1 MFKHIGMV
9 LMGLLAFDLVCA
21 QQRPDI
27 KIDTY
32 FHELP
37 LEQVLAYLE
46 EQSEYTFS
54 YSSNSIPMDEKVTLK
69 AQDISFWTVLDES
82 LKYLPVTYEVVNQN
96 IVLKYHELS
105 QTIRGTVLDK
115 DTQLP
120 IFGATVFVVGSD
132 PLIGATTDMHGRYR
146 MNHVPV
152 GRLTLHYSYLGY
164 EESVVPNVLLGS
176 GKELILD
183 VQLVESVIKME
194 EVVVSAASI
203 GSQPLN
209 EMGMI
214 SGRSFTVEETKRY
227 PISIGD
233 PMRLASSFAGVMGT
247 DDDSNEIV
255 IRGNSPRGILWKME
269 GVEIPNPNHFS
280 SEGSSS
286 GGISMFS
293 TQVISRSDFYTGAFA
308 PIYGNV
314 LSGVFDIN
322 LRKGNNEQFE
332 HTIQA
337 GLLGI
342 DLSSEGSI
350 SKSSGSSYLFNY
362 RYSTLSILSDLGV
375 VDIDENE
382 KNTFQDLAFK
392 LNFPTDR
399 FGTFSV
405 FGMGGLSKYTRTG
418 ESFREDTENYDMGV
432 IGVSNDLILNS
443 STLLKTS
450 ISVSG
455 TEVGN
460 DEFIKY
466 QRDTINVDYNNLES
480 FKKSFTRASVILNKK
495 FNSRHIVELGGVLS
509 RLDYDFLERE
519 HNINNADPFVDLVLF
534 NDEGASGTQQAF
546 VSWKYR
552 ITENLSLVN
561 GLHYFRFQF
570 TGEDSWEPRASLKWQ
585 FKERQ
590 SISAGFGM
598 HSRLE
603 SLEYYLGNYI
613 NPDGTTVDHNSNLGM
628 SKANHF
634 VLGYDRVLG
643 SSLYFKTEVYY
654 QYLYNVPISNDPNY
668 GWFSAINSSDD
679 YATLPLDNDGTGVNY
694 GIEMTL
700 DKRFA
705 RNYYFMVNG
714 SLFES
719 KYKGGDGIERNTRFN
734 GNYTYHALGG
744 KEWKVGKNGRNNIIG
759 VSAKVSYAGNQRLI
773 PIDLQ
778 ESINQ
783 DQQVNDF
790 DRAYEQQA
798 PEYFRIDFQLSYR
811 RNRPKSTS
819 EWRLDLQNVTGR
831 LNYGGE
837 YYDRSDQRIVQED
850 QIGLIPVLSYRIE
863 F

>member
-1 MFKHIGMV
+1 MNKRIGIA
-9 LMGLLAFDLVCA
+9 LLCLLLTGKALA
-21 QQRPDI
+21 QERPDF
-27 KIDTY
+27 KINTY

-37 LEQVLAYLE
+37 LEKVLNYFE
-46 EQSEYTFS
+46 EQSDYTFS
-54 YSSNSIPMDEKVTLK
+54 YSSNAIPMDEKVTLK
-69 AQDISFWTVLDES
+69 EQGISFWDALDES
-82 LKYLPVTYEVVNQN
+82 LRYLPVSYEVVNKN
-96 IVLKYHELS
+96 IVLKYIELS
-105 QTIRGTVLDK
+105 QTIRGTILDK
-115 DTQLP
+115 DTQQP
-120 IFGATVFVVGSD
+120 IFGATVLVVGSD
-132 PLIGATTDMHGRYR
+132 PLIGATTDVNGRYR
-146 MNHVPV
+146 MNNVPV

-164 EESVVPNVLLGS
+164 EENAVPNVLLGS

-194 EVVVSAASI
+194 EVVVSATGI

-247 DDDSNEIV
+247 DDDSNEII

-322 LRKGNNEQFE
+322 LRKGNNEKHE

-342 DLSSEGSI
+342 DLSSEGPVNQ
-350 SKSSGSSYLFNY
+350 KAGSSYLFNY
-362 RYSTLSILSDLGV
+362 RYSTLAILSDLELV
-375 VDIDENE
+375 EIDENE

-392 LNFPTDR
+392 LNFPTEKL
-399 FGTFSV
+399 GTFSI
-405 FGMGGLSKYTRTG
+405 FGMGGLSKYSRTG
-418 ESFREDTENYDMGV
+418 ESFREDVEKYNMGV
-432 IGVSNDLILNS
+432 IGVSNDYILNS
-443 STLLKTS
+443 NTFIKTS
-450 ISVSG
+450 LSVSG

-460 DEFIKY
+460 DEYIKY
-466 QRDTINVDYNNLES
+466 RQDTFRVDYNNRES
-480 FKKSFTRASVILNKK
+480 FKKSFTRGSIILNKK
-495 FNSRHIVELGGVLS
+495 FNSRHMLELGTVIS
-509 RLDYDFLERE
+509 RLDYDFVETE
-519 HNINNADPFVDLVLF
+519 HNINNEDPFVDLELF

-546 VSWKYR
+546 ISWKYR
-552 ITENLSLVN
+552 ITEQLSLVN
-561 GLHYFRFQF
+561 GLHYFRFSF
-570 TGEDSWEPRASLKWQ
+570 TGEDSWEPRSSLKWQ
-585 FKERQ
+585 FKENQ

-613 NPDGTTVDHNSNLGM
+613 NPDGSTVDHNSGLGM

-634 VLGYDRVLG
+634 VLGYDRVL
-643 SSLYFKTEVYY
+643 SPSLYFKTEVYY
-654 QYLYNVPISNDPNY
+654 QYLYNIPISNDPQY

-679 YATLPLDNDGTGVNY
+679 YATLPLDNDGSGVNY
-694 GIEMTL
+694 GLELTL
-700 DKRFA
+700 DKRFS
-705 RNYYFMVNG
+705 RNYYFMING

-734 GNYTYHALGG
+734 GNFTYHALGG
-744 KEWKVGKNGRNNIIG
+744 KEWKVGKNGRNNIFG
-759 VSAKVSYAGNQRLI
+759 VSAKASYAGNQRLI
-773 PIDLQ
+773 PIDLP
-778 ESINQ
+778 ESMNQ
-783 DQQVNDF
+783 GRQVNDF
-790 DRAYEQQA
+790 DRAYEESA
-798 PEYFRIDFQLSYR
+798 PNFFRLDLQVSFR

-819 EWRLDLQNVTGR
+819 EWRLDLQNVTNR
-831 LNYGGE
+831 ANFGE
-837 YYDRSDQRIVQED
+837 QYYAESLGQIVTEAQF
-850 QIGLIPVLSYRIE
+850 GLIPILSYRIE

>member
-1 MFKHIGMV
+1 MNKYYYLALLCLFSTGSV
-9 LMGLLAFDLVCA
+9 LAQEKTDL
-21 QQRPDI
+21 
-27 KIDTY
+27 KINTY

-37 LEQVLAYLE
+37 LEKVLTYLE
-46 EQSEYTFS
+46 EQSDYTFS
-54 YSSNSIPMDEKVTLK
+54 YSSSAIPLDEKVTLK
-69 AQDISFWTVLDES
+69 EQDISFWYALDES
-82 LKYLPVTYEVVNQN
+82 LKYLPVSYEVVNQN
-96 IVLKYHELS
+96 IVLKYNELT
-105 QTIRGTVLDK
+105 QTIRGTILDK
-115 DTQLP
+115 DTKQP
-120 IFGATVFVVGSD
+120 IFGATVMVVGSD
-132 PLIGATTDMHGRYR
+132 PLIGATTDMNGNYR
-146 MNHVPV
+146 LTNVPV
-152 GRLTLHYSYLGY
+152 GRLTLHYGYLGY
-164 EESVVPNVLLGS
+164 EEGAIPNVLLGS

-183 VQLVESVIKME
+183 VELVESVIKME
-194 EVVVSAASI
+194 EIVVSATGI

-280 SEGSSS
+280 SEGASS

-322 LRKGNNEQFE
+322 LRKGNNEKHE
-332 HTIQA
+332 HTVQA

-342 DLSSEGSI
+342 DLSSEGPI

-375 VDIDENE
+375 VEIDENE

-392 LNFPTDR
+392 VNFPTENM
-399 FGTFSV
+399 GTFSV
-405 FGMGGLSKYTRTG
+405 FGMGGLSKYSRTG
-418 ESFREDTENYDMGV
+418 EGFREDIEKYNMGV

-443 STLLKTS
+443 STFLKTNV
-450 ISVSG
+450 SVSG

-460 DEFIKY
+460 DEFVKY
-466 QRDTINVDYNNLES
+466 QQDTINVDYNNLES
-480 FKKSFTRASVILNKK
+480 FKKSYTRGSVILNKK
-495 FNSRHIVELGGVLS
+495 FNSRHILELGTVIS
-509 RLDYDFLERE
+509 WLDYDFVERE

-546 VSWKYR
+546 VSWKFR
-552 ITENLSLVN
+552 ITEKLSLVN
-561 GLHYFRFQF
+561 GLHYFRFSF
-570 TGEDSWEPRASLKWQ
+570 TGEDSWEPRSSLKWQ
-585 FKERQ
+585 FRENQ
-590 SISAGFGM
+590 SITAGFGM

-603 SLEYYLGNYI
+603 SLEYYLGNHI
-613 NPDGTTVDHNSNLGM
+613 NSDGTTVDNNPNLGM

-643 SSLYFKTEVYY
+643 PSLYFKTEVYY
-654 QYLYNVPISNDPNY
+654 QHLYNIPISNNPAF
-668 GWFSAINSSDD
+668 GWYSSINSSDD
-679 YATLPLDNDGTGVNY
+679 YSTIPLVNEGTGENY

-700 DKRFA
+700 DKRFS

-714 SLFES
+714 SIFES
-719 KYKGGDGIERNTRFN
+719 KYKGGDEIERNSRFN
-734 GNYTYHALGG
+734 GNFTYHGLGG
-744 KEWKVGKNGRNNIIG
+744 KEWKVGKNGKNNILG
-759 VSAKVSYAGNQRLI
+759 VSAKISYAGNKRLI
-773 PIDLQ
+773 PIDLE
-778 ESINQ
+778 ESI
-783 DQQVNDF
+783 DQGRQVNDF
-790 DRAYEQQA
+790 DRAFEERA
-798 PEYFRIDFQLSYR
+798 PDYFRFDLQISYR
-811 RNRPKSTS
+811 KNRAKSTS

-831 LNYGGE
+831 MNYGE
-837 YYDRSDQRIVQED
+837 QYYNDGLQQIVQED